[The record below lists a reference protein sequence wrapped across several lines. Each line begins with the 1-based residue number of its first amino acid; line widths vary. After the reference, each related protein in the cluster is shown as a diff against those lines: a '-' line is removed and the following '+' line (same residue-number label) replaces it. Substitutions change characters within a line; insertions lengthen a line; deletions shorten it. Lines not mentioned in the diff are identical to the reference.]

1 MMDERRGKR
10 IESADGQHY
19 VEIVTRDGGIF
30 RFVEHTQMTDSG
42 YTFWTPTHWSGLYGD
57 AQSAE
62 REAQI
67 TIGWLRDQI
76 SN

>member
-1 MMDERRGKR
+1 MDERAIKR
-10 IESADGQHY
+10 IESADGQRY
-19 VEIVTRDGGIF
+19 VEIVTRDDRLF
-30 RFVEHTQMTDSG
+30 RFIEHTEMIDSG
-42 YTFWTPTHWSGLYGD
+42 YAFWTPRHWSGLYGD